1 MARTAFAA
9 PTVSAVISAACLASG
24 AHAALVYGGGT
35 ETGSLFNPGAGTI
48 TYMNCFTALASAS
61 QDRLVVDEV
70 VVGIRRRA
78 SFGALVDVGLRIH
91 VAEMSFSGGQ
101 LGLGTSHLVY
111 STASLGAGSA
121 TVTQL
126 VATGPVSIAPLVLE
140 AASRPG
146 FGGWWVGV
154 EFTGPNAASQ
164 FNGWRVVNAPTTGV
178 SNNSYATLHVASG
191 VFVPSSGFGNPPGS
205 SPSRMMVGVDGTVVP
220 APWTLALLGLAGSV
234 VRRRR

>member
-1 MARTAFAA
+1 MARAA
-9 PTVSAVISAACLASG
+9 LAGQTVSAAIFAALLASG
-24 AHAALVYGGGT
+24 ARAALVYGGAT

-78 SFGALVDVGLRIH
+78 NFGALVDVGLRIH
-91 VAEMSFSGGQ
+91 VAEMTFDGGQ

-111 STASLGAGSA
+111 STASLGGGSA
-121 TVTQL
+121 TLTQS
-126 VATGPVSIAPLVLE
+126 VATGAVSVAPLLLE
-140 AASRPG
+140 TVSRPG
-146 FGGWWVGV
+146 FGGWWIGV

-178 SNNSYATLHVASG
+178 SNNAYATLHVASG
-191 VFVPSSGFGNPPGS
+191 AFVPSNGFGNPPGS
-205 SPSRMMVGVDGTVVP
+205 SPSRMMVNVDGAVVA
-220 APWTLALLGLAGSV
+220 APWSLALVGLAGAV
-234 VRRRR
+234 ARRRR